1 MTDERAGILD
11 VKRRGDI
18 KTLEWAVGVVSSR
31 DRELRSQSEAWSRWH
46 RLCRALMAE
55 LNFMEV
61 CRGLGGKEWRVLM
74 CVF

>member
-31 DRELRSQSEAWSRWH
+31 DRELRSQ
-46 RLCRALMAE
+46 
-55 LNFMEV
+55 
-61 CRGLGGKEWRVLM
+61 
-74 CVF
+74 